1 MEAPQKRCRTSVVW
15 EHFHLETPNKVRCV
29 YCDWQLAYCNNTSSM
44 MCHLRSTHP
53 AILQGAEDG
62 IPPVP
67 RPATDSAGPSKQVRQ
82 RELDEALI
90 NMVVKDLQPFTI
102 VDDEGFREF
111 VNKLDPSYVLPSR
124 KVLKIMVSEKYN
136 KAKEKTMED
145 LQKAEFVSLT
155 ADMWSSINMDGYLG
169 VT

>member
-1 MEAPQKRCRTSVVW
+1 MGGEAGNSLNFREWGSCGGLTTSDPQILHDTQALLLPGVFELHIQDSSASVEKRREVV
-15 EHFHLETPNKVRCV
+15 LRCLIE
-29 YCDWQLAYCNNTSSM
+29 YMGKRQ
-44 MCHLRSTHP
+44 
-53 AILQGAEDG
+53 EDLISG
-62 IPPVP
+62 
-67 RPATDSAGPSKQVRQ
+67 TTQ

-155 ADMWSSINMDGYLG
+155 ADMY
-169 VT
+169 